1 MKKEFKKRR
10 LVFTLSKND
19 DVGVVIEAYVVS
31 LNELDEFSLS
41 FRKVNMNTV
50 YDYDIVLNDC
60 EIQLIEIINNYSE
73 DVLVKKFSKN
83 NQKAKDFFKHLK
95 PEHFHKVIR
104 PYVEKR
110 LIEGIEIIKKHDV
123 PIYFKGRKKDAISE
137 KPIKVVK
144 EPADVVFNFIRENSK
159 TKYFLNIKHLEKEIS
174 LTGKKY
180 TFITHKPCWLLLG
193 NTLFSFN
200 EQIDSKK
207 LIPFFTKK
215 FVEIPPQSEKKY
227 FETFILNAIR
237 NYNVNAKGFD
247 VETPETKRTAVFNL
261 NNDFSESPLIQ
272 LSYHYDDVE
281 FLSNDTNGNKV
292 FLKKGHDDYKFVKI
306 NRNINWEQEI
316 IEFIQNLGFKH
327 KQGALYV
334 LSDKQQKTV
343 ENGELKYQIITWLSE
358 HKEMLDDKKI
368 KIVQNPENTFVIGRP
383 EINFRVTKEKDW
395 FDVYGNVQFK
405 GYEIPFINLRDHIL
419 NGNREFVL
427 PDGKIALIP
436 EEWFS
441 KYEDLLKFGKNTRK
455 SVKLDKHHFT
465 LIRSLNDKFIS
476 NKLKK
481 YNDFNIKKI
490 HYKQVPKGI
499 NAQLRPYQLQGFNW
513 MNYLYENNLS
523 GCLADDMGLGK
534 TLQVIALLM
543 KFKEEFTKEIAPGQ
557 DIGKTKPVE
566 KQLML
571 FDTVAIGDEAPAS
584 FKTSLIVMPLSLIH
598 NWEDEIRKFAPGL
611 RYFKYMGYKRE
622 QNFNKFAD
630 YDVILTTYGVIRNDI
645 NMLITFPFF
654 YVILDESQMIK
665 NPGSKVYRSVKKINS
680 EYRLALTGT
689 PVENSLIDLWSQMS
703 FLNNG
708 LLGNIHFFKQY
719 FVSPIEKNQDET
731 QKERLHRLIEPFILR
746 RTKDSVAKDL
756 PDLSIKTYYCEM
768 SERQRALYEKEKS
781 SIRNLILQ
789 NIEKKGKDKASFII
803 LNGLMKLRLLANH
816 PKLINNENADESGKF
831 DEVIRS
837 IHKLISENHKVL
849 IYSSFVKHLN
859 LFKAYF
865 EENNIRYEY
874 LIGNANENQRKKKIK
889 EFQKHDDIKV
899 FLISIKA
906 GGTGLNLT
914 SADYVFIIDPWWNPA
929 VESQAINRTHRIGQ
943 NRNVLAYKFIV
954 KDSIEEKILNLQE
967 YKKGLTDEMMHN
979 KNPFKDFTEEDIN
992 HLLS

>member
-10 LVFTLSKND
+10 LVFALSIND
-19 DVGVVIEAYVVS
+19 DVGVVIDAYVVS

-60 EIQLIEIINNYSE
+60 EIQLIEIINEYSE
-73 DVLVKKFSKN
+73 DVLVKRFSKN
-83 NQKAKDFFKHLK
+83 NQKSKDFFKHLK
-95 PEHFHKVIR
+95 PDYFQKIIR

-110 LIEGIEIIKKHDV
+110 LIEGIRLIKEHNIPV
-123 PIYFKGRKKDAISE
+123 YFKGRKKDAINE

-144 EPADVVFNFIRENSK
+144 EPADVVFNFIRENAK
-159 TKYFLNIKHLEKEIS
+159 TKYFLSINHLEKEIS

-180 TFITHKPCWLLLG
+180 TFITHKPCWLLLE
-193 NTLFSFN
+193 NTLFSFS

-215 FVEIPPQSEKKY
+215 FVEIPSQSEKKY
-227 FETFILNAIR
+227 FETFILNAIK
-237 NYNVNAKGFD
+237 NYKVNAKGFD
-247 VETPETKRTAVFNL
+247 IEIPEAERKAIFSL
-261 NNDFSESPLIQ
+261 NNDFSDHPLIQ
-272 LSYHYDDVE
+272 LSYYYDNVE
-281 FLSNDTNGNKV
+281 FLSNDTSVNQVILRKNQ
-292 FLKKGHDDYKFVKI
+292 DDYKFIKI
-306 NRNINWEQEI
+306 NRNKNWEHEI
-316 IEFIQNLGFKH
+316 VEFIQHLGFDH
-327 KQGALYV
+327 KQGALFV
-334 LSDKQQKTV
+334 LSDKNQKTG
-343 ENGELKYQIITWLSE
+343 ENGNKKHQIIKWLSE
-358 HKEMLDDKKI
+358 NKELLEEKNI
-368 KIVQNPENTFVIGRP
+368 QIVQNPDNTFVIGRP
-383 EINFRVTKEKDW
+383 QINFKVNKEKDW
-395 FDVYGNVQFK
+395 FDVYGNVQFN
-405 GYEIPFINLRDHIL
+405 GYEIPFIHLRDHIL
-419 NGNREFVL
+419 NGTREYVL

-436 EEWFS
+436 DEWFS
-441 KYEDLLKFGKNTRK
+441 KYEDLLKFGRNTRK
-455 SVKLDKHHFT
+455 SVKLNKHHFT
-465 LIRSLNDKFIS
+465 LIRSLNDRFVS

-481 YNDFNIKKI
+481 YEDFNIKKI
-490 HYKQVPKGI
+490 HYKKVPKGI
-499 NAQLRPYQLQGFNW
+499 NAKLRPYQLQGFNW
-513 MNYLYENNLS
+513 MNYLYENNLG

-543 KFKEEFTKEIAPGQ
+543 KFKEECIKNDAIKP
-557 DIGKTKPVE
+557 DKTVD

-571 FDTVAIGDEAPAS
+571 FDDFMIEHNVSVPI
-584 FKTSLIVMPLSLIH
+584 KTSLIIMPLSLIH
-598 NWEDEIRKFAPGL
+598 NWEDEIKKFAPGL

-622 QNFNKFAD
+622 QNFNKFTD

-645 NMLITFPFF
+645 NMLETFPFF
-654 YVILDESQMIK
+654 YTILDESQMIK

-689 PVENSLIDLWSQMS
+689 PVENSLLDLWSQMS

-719 FVSPIEKNQDET
+719 FVSPIEKSQDET
-731 QKERLHRLIEPFILR
+731 QKEKLHNLIEPFILR

-756 PDLSIKTYYCEM
+756 PDLSIKVYYCEM
-768 SERQRALYEKEKS
+768 SENQRILYEKEKS

-803 LNGLMKLRLLANH
+803 LNGLMRLRLLANH

-849 IYSSFVKHLN
+849 VYSSFVKHLN
-859 LFKAYF
+859 LFKTYF

-874 LIGNANENQRKKKIK
+874 LIGNANEKQRKQKIK

-979 KNPFKDFTEEDIN
+979 KNPFRNFSEEDIKQ
-992 HLLS
+992 LLS